1 MVARRSNANLF
12 ALAVLPRPL
21 SCTVGLLEKAG
32 KEVEAQLKP
41 QLSGMFGGMI
51 RGYLPQTW
59 VFETEE
65 GSASL
70 HVEKDGRVTASAGAL
85 PAPDLTVKARHAALA
100 TALKTRKR
108 DGLSPGAISA
118 TPHTE
123 KGRMAFQFFRS
134 RLGV

>member
-1 MVARRSNANLF
+1 M
-12 ALAVLPRPL
+12 
-21 SCTVGLLEKAG
+21 SCTLGLLEKAG
-32 KEVEAQLKP
+32 REVEAQLKP
-41 QLSGMFGGMI
+41 QLEGMFGGMI

-65 GSASL
+65 GSTSL
-70 HVEKDGRVTASAGAL
+70 HVEKDGRVTATSGAL
-85 PAPDLTVKARHAALA
+85 PSPDLTVKARHAALA
-100 TALKTRKR
+100 TALKERNR
-108 DGLSPGAISA
+108 SGLAPGAISA

>member
-1 MVARRSNANLF
+1 M
-12 ALAVLPRPL
+12 
-21 SCTVGLLEKAG
+21 SCTLGLLEKAG
-32 KEVEAQLKP
+32 KEVEAQIKP

-65 GSASL
+65 GATSL

-85 PAPDLTVKARHAALA
+85 PSPDLTVRARHSALA
-100 TALKTRKR
+100 TALKERKR
-108 DGLSPGAISA
+108 ESLPPGAISA

>member
-1 MVARRSNANLF
+1 MSST
-12 ALAVLPRPL
+12 L
-21 SCTVGLLEKAG
+21 SLLEKAG
-32 KEVEAQLKP
+32 KEVEWQLKP
-41 QLSGMFGGMI
+41 QLAGVFGGII

-65 GSASL
+65 GAMSL
-70 HVEKDGRVTASAGAL
+70 HVEKDGRVTVVSGAL
-85 PAPDLTVKARHAALA
+85 PDPDLTVKARDAALA
-100 TALKTRKR
+100 TALRER
-108 DGLSPGAISA
+108 RRAGLAPGAISA

>member
-1 MVARRSNANLF
+1 M
-12 ALAVLPRPL
+12 
-21 SCTVGLLEKAG
+21 SCTLGLLEKAG
-32 KEVEAQLKP
+32 REVEAQLKP
-41 QLSGMFGGMI
+41 QLSGLFGGMI

-65 GSASL
+65 GATTL
-70 HVEKDGRVTASAGAL
+70 HVDKTGLVAVTAGAQ
-85 PAPDLTVKARHAALA
+85 PSPDLTVHARHAALA
-100 TALKTRKR
+100 TALKERSR
-108 DGLSPGAISA
+108 SALPPGAISA